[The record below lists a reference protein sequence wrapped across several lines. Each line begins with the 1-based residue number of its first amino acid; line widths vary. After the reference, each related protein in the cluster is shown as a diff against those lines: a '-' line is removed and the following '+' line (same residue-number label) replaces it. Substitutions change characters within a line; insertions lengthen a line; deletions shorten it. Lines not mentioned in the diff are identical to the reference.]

1 MRVFN
6 CYSFTVG
13 HVPFPELFTL
23 VDRFLQEQGLHYQQL
38 CYDLRDL
45 KMEKSMR
52 IAFAQE
58 KRVIPRR
65 KNATV
70 SDLWDLVRDMPQL
83 DFADRIRDVG
93 ERDYLLSDMDDFGQP
108 RERLCPEA
116 DVRRLAE
123 CFPMPYYL
131 DSMLFSYANVDFFG
145 KAPQPVKEDSCKME
159 ISRRERKGCHITFSK
174 DALVFSRA
182 AKLTMVIEV
191 TDGDAVLDSA
201 PYASALAQI
210 LGKKYTAQ
218 AMLYLSEEEQGRI
231 KESNAVAQP
240 LLDRAAAA
248 LKAEIVRFGQQTPR
262 EQWNIQD
269 TLFSVGKSLKKIGKS
284 FGFGNYE
291 YDPMG
296 VHFMSRKLAGGQSLM
311 LVVDVPPRWNEMRL
325 RIRIGG
331 LGFCNELKMA
341 ELYCESQERADGAIQ
356 TAFEIL
362 RDLEKE
368 QLQPICELYPPTP
381 DWYTV
386 RTR

>member
-6 CYSFTVG
+6 SYTFTVG
-13 HVPFPELFTL
+13 HVPFPELFNL

-65 KNATV
+65 KSATV
-70 SDLWDLVRDMPQL
+70 SDLWDLVRDLPQF
-83 DFADRIRDVG
+83 DCGDGIRDMG
-93 ERDYLLSDMDDFGQP
+93 ERDHLLSDMDDFGQP
-108 RERLCPEA
+108 IERQCPEA

-123 CFPMPYYL
+123 CFPVPYYL
-131 DSMLFSYANVDFFG
+131 DSLLFSYTNVDFFG
-145 KAPQPVKEDSCKME
+145 RVQQPVDENSSAME
-159 ISRRERKGCHITFSK
+159 FSRRERKGCHITFSK

-191 TDGDAVLDSA
+191 TDGDAVLDSVT
-201 PYASALAQI
+201 YANALALI

-218 AMLYLSEEEQGRI
+218 TMLYLSEEEQGRI
-231 KESNAVAQP
+231 KEINAAAQP

-269 TLFSVGKSLKKIGKS
+269 TLFTVSKSLKKIGKS
-284 FGFGNYE
+284 FGYSNYE

-296 VHFMSRKLAGGQSLM
+296 VHFLSRKLTGGQTLM
-311 LVVDVPPRWNEMRL
+311 LVVDVPPRFNEIRL
-325 RIRIGG
+325 RVRIGG
-331 LGFCNELKMA
+331 LGFCHKLKLA

-362 RDLEKE
+362 CDLEKV
-368 QLQPICELYPPTP
+368 QLQPICALYPPTP